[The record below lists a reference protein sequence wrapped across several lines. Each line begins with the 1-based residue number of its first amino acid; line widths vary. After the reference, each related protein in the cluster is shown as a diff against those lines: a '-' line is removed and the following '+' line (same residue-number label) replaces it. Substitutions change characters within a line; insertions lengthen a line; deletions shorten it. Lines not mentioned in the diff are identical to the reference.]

1 MQNRII
7 EKGKLLDE
15 NGNIREPGYAK
26 EYLLEYNRNDVK
38 AKKWRIKEWDYYYV
52 GNDQHAICLTISD
65 MGYLG
70 AMSATVMDFTKPS
83 QITKSS
89 VFFFPMGKLH
99 MPPTTAKGDAICVNG
114 GVEMSFIN
122 DGKTR
127 HIFGKYPKFGDNGEE
142 LSFDFVLSDNP
153 EECMFIATPFDT
165 PKYFY
170 YNAKINCLSAK
181 GEFRLGKKVYSLDNA
196 LGTLDWGRGV
206 WTYDNTWYWGSLQT
220 VLPDGKKFGFNIG
233 YGFGNTSAA
242 SENML
247 FYDGKAHKLE
257 DVKFNI
263 PGDGTNDVR
272 YTEPWT
278 FTSSDGR
285 LELDFEPVID
295 RYAPVDL
302 KVMCMIPHQVFGWF
316 SGKCILDD
324 GTVIHLD
331 KVMGFAEKVHNKW

>member
-7 EKGKLLDE
+7 EKGALLDA

-26 EYLLEYNRNDVK
+26 NYLLEYKREDIK
-38 AKKWRIKEWDYYYV
+38 AKKWRIKEWDYYYI
-52 GNDQHAICLTISD
+52 GCNDHALCLTVSD
-65 MGYLG
+65 MGYIG
-70 AMSATVMDFTKPS
+70 AMSATVLDFTVPTET
-83 QITKSS
+83 TKSS
-89 VFFFPMGKLH
+89 VFFFPMGKMH
-99 MPPTTAKGDAICVNG
+99 MPTTPDKGDVVCING
-114 GVEMSFIN
+114 GVEMSFIKEGDN
-122 DGKTR
+122 R
-127 HIFGKYPKFGDNGEE
+127 HIFGKYAKFGKDGED
-142 LSFDFVLSDNP
+142 LSFDLVLSDTP
-153 EECMFIATPFDT
+153 EECMYIATPFDT

-170 YNAKINCLSAK
+170 YNAKINCLSCK
-181 GEFRLGKKVYSLDNA
+181 GSFKLGDKVYDLNNA

-220 VLPDGKKFGFNIG
+220 VLENGKKFGFNIG

-247 FYDGKAHKLE
+247 FFDGKSHKLE

-263 PGDGTNDVR
+263 PGDGTDNVR
-272 YTEPWT
+272 YTDPWR

-285 LELDFEPVID
+285 LELDFEPLID

-324 GTVIHLD
+324 GTVITLD
-331 KVMGFAEKVHNKW
+331 KVLGFAEKVHNKW